1 MHPKSKRKFATCS
14 QNEAAAE
21 SGTVFFSRRMKHADS
36 EPGVTSREDTDPHE
50 VAHVPAG
57 NAGEASVPR
66 VCIGQLIERYDAVLF
81 DAYGVLV
88 HSDGA
93 LPGAS
98 ETIATLN
105 STRKPYAIVTN
116 DASKLP
122 DTAAKRYQG
131 FGLDI
136 PSERILSSGMLL
148 RDYFERHGLH
158 GAACTV
164 LGTDGS
170 RHFVEQA
177 GGTVV
182 PATEACD
189 VLVIGDENGFSF
201 VETVDAALSS
211 LFRAIDQG
219 RKVRLVVP
227 NPDLIFP
234 HGHGGFGI
242 AAGSV
247 ALIFEAA
254 LQRRYPERD
263 DLIFDRLGKP
273 QPDLYHSAISML
285 GARNAV
291 MIGDQL
297 ETDIAG
303 AVASGIDSVLI
314 ATGVAHVDKSVP
326 VSGIRPTY
334 WMPSLLQG

>member
-1 MHPKSKRKFATCS
+1 MKRGSSKPDGITRERS
-14 QNEAAAE
+14 E
-21 SGTVFFSRRMKHADS
+21 SHSERGVPVDGTN
-36 EPGVTSREDTDPHE
+36 GVSIPH
-50 VAHVPAG
+50 V
-57 NAGEASVPR
+57 SIPR
-66 VCIGQLIERYDAVLF
+66 VSIDELSERYDAILF

-88 HSDGA
+88 HSEGA

-98 ETIATLN
+98 DTIATLN
-105 STRKPYAIVTN
+105 NTQKPYAIITN

-122 DTAAKRYQG
+122 GTAAERYRG
-131 FGLDI
+131 FGLEI
-136 PSERILSSGMLL
+136 PPERILSSGMLL
-148 RDYFERHGLH
+148 RDYFQRHALQ

-164 LGTDGS
+164 LGTTGS

-177 GGTVV
+177 GGKIVSADGTF
-182 PATEACD
+182 D
-189 VLVIGDENGFSF
+189 VLVIGDENGYPF
-201 VETVDAALSS
+201 VETVDSALSS
-211 LFRAIDQG
+211 LFRAVDKG
-219 RKVRLVVP
+219 RTVRLVVP

-247 ALIFEAA
+247 AIIFEAA
-254 LQRRYPERD
+254 LRRRYPERD
-263 DLIFDRLGKP
+263 DLVFDRLGKP
-273 QPDLYHSAISML
+273 QTDLYASAIEML
-285 GARNAV
+285 GSRNAV

-314 ATGVAHVDKSVP
+314 ATGVAHMEKSVP

-334 WMPSLLQG
+334 WMPSLLQD